1 MELSP
6 QELQSL
12 VRKACHSQRVR
23 RWSDDQFPTHT
34 RTVFFDLK
42 GLWGM
47 IYWYVFYRIHTLVFS
62 GLMREVARQA
72 EASYKDD
79 ER

>member
-1 MELSP
+1 
-6 QELQSL
+6 
-12 VRKACHSQRVR
+12 
-23 RWSDDQFPTHT
+23 
-34 RTVFFDLK
+34 
-42 GLWGM
+42 M